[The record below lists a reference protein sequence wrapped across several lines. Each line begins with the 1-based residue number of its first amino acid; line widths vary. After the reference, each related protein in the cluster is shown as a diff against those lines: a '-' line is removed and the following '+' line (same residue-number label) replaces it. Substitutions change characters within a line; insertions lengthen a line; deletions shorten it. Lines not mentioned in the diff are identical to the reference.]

1 MLKVDIRE
9 MILKLL
15 IWVNFIIGDL
25 IWILVSAH
33 VCQVF
38 FTVLPVI
45 IKRLDNCWLSLKV
58 WWQRC
63 QNILQSI
70 SYPISF
76 FFLFTPSIL
85 SSKVALVSIQPC
97 HHRCHQDMLYQLVS
111 YYVPYYEICESNVHL
126 YLLFYKL
133 CTFMY
138 LQNGLDLFKITMWN
152 FTSMSHIR
160 RIRIK
165 IFHQEMPKLYTYS
178 WHDNDNIL
186 IPKYAHLFEKN
197 HWNGK

>member
-1 MLKVDIRE
+1 

-33 VCQVF
+33 VCH
-38 FTVLPVI
+38 
-45 IKRLDNCWLSLKV
+45 
-58 WWQRC
+58 
-63 QNILQSI
+63 NILYSTTSHHQETWQLLTFIKSLVTALPEHI
-70 SYPISF
+70 AEHFMPNIL

-85 SSKVALVSIQPC
+85 SSKVALLSIQPC

-133 CTFMY
+133 CIFMY

-178 WHDNDNIL
+178 WHYNDNIL